1 MNVMQVIPAIDIMN
15 GRSVRLLKG
24 VETAIKDY
32 CDPMEAASRWAQQG
46 ADIIHVV
53 DLDAALG
60 RGSNRDLV
68 SRIVK
73 EAAIE
78 VQVGGG
84 IRSLSDAS
92 KLLESGAS
100 RVILGSLAF
109 REPETIEEL
118 LSRFGEDRVVVSLD
132 HSSGMVR
139 ISGWRT
145 DAGISVGEAFDQFRG
160 LGVSRFLVTC
170 IDKDGTMDSPDVDTV
185 RGLATSARII
195 SAGGIGGV
203 DDIRKLRD
211 AGVEAAVVGKAL
223 YEGRITLE
231 QAMEAAQI

>member
-73 EAAIE
+73 DAAIE
-78 VQVGGG
+78 VQG
-84 IRSLSDAS
+84 
-92 KLLESGAS
+92 
-100 RVILGSLAF
+100 
-109 REPETIEEL
+109 
-118 LSRFGEDRVVVSLD
+118 
-132 HSSGMVR
+132 
-139 ISGWRT
+139 
-145 DAGISVGEAFDQFRG
+145 
-160 LGVSRFLVTC
+160 
-170 IDKDGTMDSPDVDTV
+170 
-185 RGLATSARII
+185 
-195 SAGGIGGV
+195 
-203 DDIRKLRD
+203 
-211 AGVEAAVVGKAL
+211 
-223 YEGRITLE
+223 
-231 QAMEAAQI
+231 